1 MPRITRPLSPTEIKA
16 AKPKEKE
23 YTLCDGAGLELVIKP
38 NGSKLW
44 RLRYYRPLTKQ
55 RNMISFG
62 SWPEMSLAEAREKRS
77 EAKSLL
83 LQSIDPQHVP
93 AWNEEVQK
101 PAQRKALRVFC
112 CP

>member
-1 MPRITRPLSPTEIKA
+1 MFSPS
-16 AKPKEKE
+16 
-23 YTLCDGAGLELVIKP
+23 LELVIKP

-83 LQSIDPQHVP
+83 LQSIDPQHHQIMFRPGTKKYRNPQSVRLCGFFVVRRSSG
-93 AWNEEVQK
+93 EFDEI
-101 PAQRKALRVFC
+101 RIGRYH
-112 CP
+112 

>member
-77 EAKSLL
+77 EAKCS
-83 LQSIDPQHVP
+83 PP
-93 AWNEEVQK
+93 PKMKKTCGENEK
-101 PAQRKALRVFC
+101 LSAQ
-112 CP
+112 